1 MKKKTIPILTVCAL
15 IVIIVAIIGGSVLL
29 RKYSPSKEHKDLTSY
44 YNITADNQVAIVLN
58 NELTSSYATLI
69 DGHIYVDYNFVHD
82 TLNSR
87 FYWDH
92 NENILLYATSR
103 DLISAEA
110 DSNKYLITKSSVDY
124 GRPVVKAN
132 SDSAY
137 IDLDFV
143 KEYTDLTYEYI
154 KDPNR
159 IVITNQWGDYDTASV
174 KKNTAV
180 RVKGGIKSPILKDIT
195 ESSDVTVIEQGDKWS
210 KILTDDGI
218 IGYVQNKRLSDISTK
233 TRTSDFTPDTF
244 AHITKDFNICM
255 AWHQVTNSSANTNIA
270 SVLSSTKG
278 VNVISPTWF
287 YLNDNNG
294 NLANLA
300 SLDYVNYCHSQ
311 GVEVWALVSNLEN
324 KDADS
329 AEVLTHTSKR
339 QNLVNQIV
347 SMAIQYNLDGINLDF
362 ESLNQ
367 SKVGDA
373 YIEFVRE
380 LSIKCANNGIVLSV
394 DNYVPTSYT
403 AFYNR
408 VEQANFADYVV
419 IMGYDEHYAGGDAG
433 SVSSIGWVKQGVADT
448 LAEVPADQV
457 ILGMPFYTRVW
468 QLTKNTTSSKD
479 STDSEDNN
487 DTKDN
492 DNTSD
497 YDVSSKIYGMRAAD
511 ALLAD
516 NGVTKTWDKES
527 GQNYAEF
534 TSGDSTFKVW
544 LEDASSTE
552 ERLKVMQ
559 DNKLAGAS
567 FWKLGFE
574 TSDVWNTIIK
584 YTN

>member
-29 RKYSPSKEHKDLTSY
+29 RKYTPSKEHKGLTSY

-143 KEYTDLTYEYI
+143 KEYTDMTYEYI

-159 IVITNQWGDYDTASV
+159 IVITNQWGDYNTASI

-180 RVKGGIKSPILKDIT
+180 RVKGGIKSPILKDIKET
-195 ESSDVTVIEQGDKWS
+195 SDVTVIEQGDKWS
-210 KILTDDGI
+210 KVLTDDGI
-218 IGYVQNKRLSDISTK
+218 IGYVQNKRMSDVSTK

-255 AWHQVTNSSANTNIA
+255 AWHQVTNTSANANIA

-300 SLDYVNYCHSQ
+300 SIDYVNYCHSQ

-408 VEQANFADYVV
+408 AEQANFADYVV

-468 QLTKNTTSSKD
+468 QLTKNTSSKD
-479 STDSEDNN
+479 STDSKDNN
-487 DTKDN
+487 DEKDTN
-492 DNTSD
+492 SDSD
-497 YDVSSKIYGMRAAD
+497 YDVTSKIYGMRAAD
-511 ALLAD
+511 TLLTD

-534 TSGDSTFKVW
+534 TSGNSTFKVW
-544 LEDASSTE
+544 LEDATSTE

>member
-29 RKYSPSKEHKDLTSY
+29 RKYTPSKEHKDLTSY

-143 KEYTDLTYEYI
+143 KEYTDLTYKYI

-159 IVITNQWGDYDTASV
+159 IIITNQWGDYETASV
-174 KKNTAV
+174 KKNSTV

-195 ESSDVTVIEQGDKWS
+195 ETTDVTVIEQGDKWS
-210 KILTDDGI
+210 KILTADGI

-255 AWHQVTNSSANTNIA
+255 AWHQVTNSSANANIA

-394 DNYVPTSYT
+394 DNYVPTS
-403 AFYNR
+403 
-408 VEQANFADYVV
+408 
-419 IMGYDEHYAGGDAG
+419 
-433 SVSSIGWVKQGVADT
+433 
-448 LAEVPADQV
+448 
-457 ILGMPFYTRVW
+457 
-468 QLTKNTTSSKD
+468 
-479 STDSEDNN
+479 
-487 DTKDN
+487 
-492 DNTSD
+492 
-497 YDVSSKIYGMRAAD
+497 
-511 ALLAD
+511 
-516 NGVTKTWDKES
+516 
-527 GQNYAEF
+527 
-534 TSGDSTFKVW
+534 
-544 LEDASSTE
+544 
-552 ERLKVMQ
+552 
-559 DNKLAGAS
+559 
-567 FWKLGFE
+567 
-574 TSDVWNTIIK
+574 
-584 YTN
+584 

>member
-29 RKYSPSKEHKDLTSY
+29 RKYTPSKEHKGLTSY

-143 KEYTDLTYEYI
+143 KEYTDMTYEYI

-159 IVITNQWGDYDTASV
+159 IVITNQWGDYNTASI

-180 RVKGGIKSPILKDIT
+180 RVKGGIKSPILKDIKET
-195 ESSDVTVIEQGDKWS
+195 SDVTVIEQGDKWS
-210 KILTDDGI
+210 KVLTDDGI
-218 IGYVQNKRLSDISTK
+218 IGYVQNKRMSDVSIK

-255 AWHQVTNSSANTNIA
+255 AWHQVTNTSANANIA

-408 VEQANFADYVV
+408 AEQANFADYVV

-468 QLTKNTTSSKD
+468 QLTKNTSSKD
-479 STDSEDNN
+479 STDSKDNN
-487 DTKDN
+487 DEKDTN
-492 DNTSD
+492 SDSD
-497 YDVSSKIYGMRAAD
+497 YDVTSKIYGMRAAD
-511 ALLAD
+511 TLLTD

-534 TSGDSTFKVW
+534 TSGNSTFKVW
-544 LEDASSTE
+544 LEDATSTE

>member
-1 MKKKTIPILTVCAL
+1 M
-15 IVIIVAIIGGSVLL
+15 
-29 RKYSPSKEHKDLTSY
+29 
-44 YNITADNQVAIVLN
+44 
-58 NELTSSYATLI
+58 
-69 DGHIYVDYNFVHD
+69 
-82 TLNSR
+82 
-87 FYWDH
+87 
-92 NENILLYATSR
+92 
-103 DLISAEA
+103 ISAEA
-110 DSNKYLITKSSVDY
+110 DSSKYLITKSSVDY

-143 KEYTDLTYEYI
+143 KEYTDMTYEYI

-159 IVITNQWGDYDTASV
+159 IVITNQWGDYNTASI

-180 RVKGGIKSPILKDIT
+180 RVKGGIKSPILKDIKET
-195 ESSDVTVIEQGDKWS
+195 SDVTVIEQGDKWS
-210 KILTDDGI
+210 KVLTDDGI
-218 IGYVQNKRLSDISTK
+218 IGYVQNKRMSDVSTK

-255 AWHQVTNSSANTNIA
+255 AWHQVTNTSANANIA

-408 VEQANFADYVV
+408 AEQANFADYVV

-468 QLTKNTTSSKD
+468 QLTKNTSSKD
-479 STDSEDNN
+479 STDSKDNN
-487 DTKDN
+487 DEKDTN
-492 DNTSD
+492 SDSD
-497 YDVSSKIYGMRAAD
+497 YDVTSKIYGMRAAD
-511 ALLAD
+511 TLLTD
-516 NGVTKTWDKES
+516 NGVTKIWDKES

-534 TSGDSTFKVW
+534 TSGNSTFKVW
-544 LEDASSTE
+544 LEDATSTE

-559 DNKLAGAS
+559 DNKLAGVS

>member
-29 RKYSPSKEHKDLTSY
+29 RKYTPSKEHKGLTSY

-143 KEYTDLTYEYI
+143 KEYTDLTYKYI

-159 IVITNQWGDYDTASV
+159 IIITNQWGDYETASV
-174 KKNTAV
+174 KKNSTV

-195 ESSDVTVIEQGDKWS
+195 ETTDVTVIEQGDKWS
-210 KILTDDGI
+210 KILTADGI
-218 IGYVQNKRLSDISTK
+218 IGYVQNKRMSDISTK

-255 AWHQVTNSSANTNIA
+255 AWHQVTNSSANANIA

-380 LSIKCANNGIVLSV
+380 LSIKCANNGIVLSI

-408 VEQANFADYVV
+408 AEQANFADYIV

-448 LAEVPADQV
+448 LTEVPADQI
-457 ILGMPFYTRVW
+457 ILGMPFYTRIW
-468 QLTKNTTSSKD
+468 QLTPKDTSSKD
-479 STDSEDNN
+479 SSDSN
-487 DTKDN
+487 D
-492 DNTSD
+492 SS

-511 ALLAD
+511 ALLTD
-516 NGVTKTWDKES
+516 NDVTKTWDQES

-544 LEDASSTE
+544 LEDANSAE
-552 ERLKVMQ
+552 ERLKIVK

-574 TSDVWNTIIK
+574 TSDIWNTIIK